1 MITIIRNISTDI
13 SAFIQQVAVGE
24 TWGNMQ
30 LGSPARIEL
39 GTLWFC
45 VCIIDHWAIRTP
57 SLKFSPKRPFKK
69 QERLQKKSISAPEFV
84 EQCAFL
90 EEVLD
95 ETSISK

>member
-1 MITIIRNISTDI
+1 MITIIRNISTDM

-57 SLKFSPKRPFKK
+57 SLKFSPKRPFKRGYK
-69 QERLQKKSISAPEFV
+69 KKSISAPEFV